1 MINLRKYV
9 LEELRIRYPEMEY
22 LMHYPSPYGINGT
35 IYVLLMND
43 GRRQEVTQEVHD
55 IIRKP
60 AIDYFLSH
68 F

>member
-1 MINLRKYV
+1 MRNFKKYV
-9 LEELRIRYPEMEY
+9 LDELRIRYPEMDH
-22 LMHYPSPYGINGT
+22 LMCYQSPYGINGV

-60 AIDYFLSH
+60 AIDYFLSR